1 MILSIL
7 TSIFNIISVYYA
19 SKNNR
24 LTWLFGIFAAILTI
38 IIMYNSEFIW
48 QVYFQIITII
58 FSYYAFVTWKSSEED
73 NDNDVHISN
82 PLTTFIVMFG
92 VIPIISSYV
101 FTNVDNVDIDGMLS
115 LQCLFAT
122 YLLYKK
128 NCLAWAYWI
137 TIDITFITYGLI
149 NDNIEFF
156 IVYLILFI
164 LAVRGLFINFDI
176 TLKNKANNVDKD
188 YILDFLIKK

>member
-101 FTNVDNVDIDGMLS
+101 FTNVNNVDIDGMLS

-156 IVYLILFI
+156 IVYFILFI